1 MDEWIQIH
9 LLQFVVSAVCLW
21 RRMSEDLTPPACASL
36 NTAQNCSKE
45 PLPSPLPSSHPLPL
59 ENTAHAAGETVL
71 RFCRRRKGLSSAT
84 PETTAPSQLA
94 ETRLGATAPA
104 KPSCWAEPQRA
115 PRHFTCC
122 SLVPTSTTSLL
133 ATKADSSEWTR
144 GHNVRFGGNFC
155 SLFLPL
161 TQSTR
166 NCFLFHYVHNHHPQW
181 VRPSH
186 PLICPVMQR
195 DFRCLP
201 RPPATRLGCCKNS
214 PA

>member
-1 MDEWIQIH
+1 MQLE
-9 LLQFVVSAVCLW
+9 
-21 RRMSEDLTPPACASL
+21 
-36 NTAQNCSKE
+36 K
-45 PLPSPLPSSHPLPL
+45 PSSGFVGEEKAFPLLPL
-59 ENTAHAAGETVL
+59 RLQLHHSWQKHAWEPQHQ
-71 RFCRRRKGLSSAT
+71 
-84 PETTAPSQLA
+84 PE
-94 ETRLGATAPA
+94 
-104 KPSCWAEPQRA
+104 PSCWAEPQRA

-166 NCFLFHYVHNHHPQW
+166 NCFLFHYVHKHHPQW

-186 PLICPVMQR
+186 PLICPTMQR

-201 RPPATRLGCCKNS
+201 RPPATRLGCGKNS
-214 PA
+214 PAWEDFFVAHTPKGFEEQIAVIWHSTNVQSSARSKLEDWWARPPFQGKLNKVLQYKRLSERKM

>member
-21 RRMSEDLTPPACASL
+21 RRMSEDFTPPACASL

-71 RFCRRRKGLSSAT
+71 RFCRRRKAFPLLPLRLQLHHSWQKHAWEPQHQ
-84 PETTAPSQLA
+84 PE
-94 ETRLGATAPA
+94 
-104 KPSCWAEPQRA
+104 PSCWAEPQRA

-166 NCFLFHYVHNHHPQW
+166 NCFLFHYVHKHHPQW

-186 PLICPVMQR
+186 PLICPAMQR